1 MNEESKDAK
10 LVGAPPTAQILPK
23 RRFSIVWVVPI
34 VALLIGGWLTLK
46 AISEKGPTITIAF
59 ENADGLE
66 AEKTLVKFKDVE
78 IGKVVQVELL
88 KDLSA
93 VVLTVEMNKDAKPF
107 VNENTRFWV
116 VRARVAVGKVSGLG
130 TLFSGAYIGCA
141 PSVEGKK
148 QKHFKGLEKPPVL
161 TEGLPGIHFTLK
173 AKSLGS
179 LDIGSPIYYRGINV
193 GQVVGYDFD
202 EKAEAV
208 LIKAFVQAPY
218 HEKVLENTRF
228 WNASGIDL
236 TMDATGIKLNTQSM
250 VSIMLGGI
258 AFDLR
263 QHDLPKDIAVEG
275 REFRLYPDQESGQL
289 GAYHIKR
296 YYLMYFDQNV
306 RGLTPGA
313 PVEIRGIKI
322 GEVASVELQYDLEQL
337 YFRIPVKIFIEP
349 ERLDSLVTEGG
360 EIVQGDVKQDEL
372 KEDVTQIDNMMRR
385 TQGLIDKGLRAQLKT
400 GNLLTGQLY
409 IDLDFYPEVK
419 PVTLT
424 TSEGYPVFPTIPA
437 PIGQIVQ
444 RVDSI
449 LRDVERVPFEKIG
462 QELQAAITEMGEAL
476 HTIKG
481 LSANV
486 NQSTIPK
493 VNASLDRFEET
504 LAGINTSLGPDSAF
518 VYNSSQIS
526 SELISTI
533 RTLRSLLQY
542 LDKDPQALL
551 MGKEGNKK

>member
-1 MNEESKDAK
+1 MNEESKDTK
-10 LVGAPPTAQILPK
+10 IVGAPPTAQILPK
-23 RRFSIVWVVPI
+23 RRFSIIWVVPI
-34 VALLIGGWLTLK
+34 VALLIGGWLIFK
-46 AISEKGPTITIAF
+46 AKSEKGPTITIAF

-93 VVLTVEMNKDAKPF
+93 VVLTVEMNKDMTPF
-107 VNENTRFWV
+107 VHENTRFWV
-116 VRARVAVGKVSGLG
+116 VRARVAAGKVSGLG

-148 QKHFKGLEKPPVL
+148 QKHFIGLEKPPIL
-161 TEGLPGIHFTLK
+161 TKGLPGSHVVLK

-179 LDIGSPIYYRGINV
+179 LSIGSPIYYRGIDV

-228 WNASGIDL
+228 WNASGLDL

-250 VSIMLGGI
+250 VSIMLGGV

-263 QHDLPKDIAVEG
+263 QHDLPKAIAADG
-275 REFRLYPDQESGQL
+275 SEFQLYPDQVSSEQD
-289 GAYHIKR
+289 AYLIKR

-313 PVEIRGIKI
+313 PVEVRGIKI
-322 GEVASVELQYDLEQL
+322 GEVASVELQYDIEQVH
-337 YFRIPVKIFIEP
+337 FRIPVKIFIEP
-349 ERLDSLVTEGG
+349 ERLDSLVTEEG
-360 EIVQGDVKQDEL
+360 EIVKGDVKQDEL
-372 KEDVTQIDNMMRR
+372 KEGVTPIDKRTIRTQDLIDN
-385 TQGLIDKGLRAQLKT
+385 GLRAQLKT

-409 IDLDFYPEVK
+409 IDLDFYPEVT

-437 PIGQIVQ
+437 PLEQIVQ
-444 RVDSI
+444 RVDNI
-449 LRDVERVPFEKIG
+449 LKDVESVPFEKIG
-462 QELQAAITEMGEAL
+462 QELQTAIAEMGEAMNAF
-476 HTIKG
+476 KG
-481 LSANV
+481 LSTNV

-493 VNASLDRFEET
+493 VNASLDRLEET
-504 LAGINTSLGPDSAF
+504 LAGINTSVGSDSELA
-518 VYNSSQIS
+518 YNLSQIS
-526 SELISTI
+526 SDLVSTI
-533 RTLRSLLQY
+533 RTLRSLLEY

-551 MGKEGNKK
+551 LGKEGNTK